1 MRPVTLPFAL
11 VAALLTLTA
20 ASRAAAPAAG
30 TVTLAPSAGHRIAGL
45 ALDREWL
52 AIAEDP
58 AAVGQ
63 CPAVRLVD
71 LAGRGESRPL
81 THENG
86 PTCRLGGRFWV
97 RPGSRAL
104 GLAIVRSIWVTRRG
118 ATSIVAKASPGEPEE
133 VLALVT
139 AIDPSRGPFLGPVV
153 ATNWLRLYGHYTRAA
168 GGTLTGEVVSAN
180 RRALWAATGPVLP
193 LGLDDEEHAV
203 TVGADGAIAMWHAH
217 GERYGRVDTAR
228 AAAAAVDRGLVAVLR
243 SDAPRLDV
251 RLLSG
256 RRISSWPVAPG
267 SAPLLDADGG
277 VAVYVA
283 GRAVHA
289 LSLSTGRDRVVAY
302 APPRTT
308 LLDAQIER
316 RLIAY
321 AYRGGPAGAGRV
333 VVVGR

>member
-1 MRPVTLPFAL
+1 MRPAVLPFAL
-11 VAALLTLTA
+11 VAATLALTA
-20 ASRAAAPAAG
+20 TFSAAAPAAG
-30 TVTLAPSAGHRIAGL
+30 TVTLVPSAGHQIAGF

-52 AIAEDP
+52 AVAEDP
-58 AAVGQ
+58 ATTGN
-63 CPAVRLVD
+63 CPAIRLVD
-71 LAGRGESRPL
+71 VAGGVSRPL
-81 THENG
+81 TSAKG
-86 PTCRLGGRFWV
+86 PTCRLGSRFWV
-97 RPGSRAL
+97 RPGGRAL
-104 GLAIVRSIWVTRRG
+104 GLAIVRAIWVVRRG
-118 ATSIVAKASPGEPEE
+118 ATSIVAKASPDEPEQ
-133 VLALVT
+133 VLARVT
-139 AIDPSRGPFLGPVV
+139 GIDPVSGPFLGPVV

-168 GGTLTGEVVSAN
+168 AGTLTGEVVSAN
-180 RRALWAATGPVLP
+180 RRSLWAATGPVLP

-217 GERYGRVDTAR
+217 GARYGRVEAAR

-277 VAVYVA
+277 VAVYFA

-289 LSLSTGRDRVVAY
+289 LSLSTGSDRVVAY
-302 APPRTT
+302 APSGTT

-333 VVVGR
+333 VIVGR